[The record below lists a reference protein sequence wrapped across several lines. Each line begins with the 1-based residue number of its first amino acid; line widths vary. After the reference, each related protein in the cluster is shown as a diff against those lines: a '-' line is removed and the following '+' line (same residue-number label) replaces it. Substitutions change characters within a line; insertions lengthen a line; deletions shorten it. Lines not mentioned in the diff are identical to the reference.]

1 MLPGR
6 GRPRP
11 RFSAGAWATTS
22 MLALG
27 CGGSASGPPAPA
39 APSETESVAFAPEL
53 RVDLAAMQRLPS
65 GMYVQDLTEGTGITA
80 QRASLV
86 SVRYVG
92 YLPDGKVFD
101 TTGAGEPLV
110 FRLGGNEV
118 IRGWNQGIPGMK
130 RGGLRRLIVPPG
142 LAYGRRGRGAVPP
155 NATLV
160 FDVQLL
166 EVR

>member
-1 MLPGR
+1 MWV
-6 GRPRP
+6 
-11 RFSAGAWATTS
+11 SAGV
-22 MLALG
+22 LALG
-27 CGGSASGPPAPA
+27 CGGNAGAPPAPA
-39 APSETESVAFAPEL
+39 SPSEPEDVSFAPEL
-53 RVDLAAMQRLPS
+53 KVDLAKMQRLPS
-65 GMYVQDLTEGTGITA
+65 GMYVADLREGTGLTA
-80 QRASLV
+80 QHTSLV

-101 TTGAGEPLV
+101 TTGAGEPLTC
-110 FRLGGNEV
+110 RLGGSEV

-130 RGGLRRLIVPPG
+130 RGGLRRLVIPPG

-155 NATLV
+155 NATLI

>member
-1 MLPGR
+1 MLPGESGW
-6 GRPRP
+6 GRR
-11 RFSAGAWATTS
+11 RAGVSAAA
-22 MLALG
+22 ALLVLS
-27 CGGSASGPPAPA
+27 CGGSPGGPPAPA
-39 APSETESVAFAPEL
+39 GAPGPESVTFAPGL
-53 RVDLAAMQRLPS
+53 NVDLAAMRRLPS
-65 GMYVQDLTEGTGITA
+65 GLYVQDLKEGTGITA

-110 FRLGGNEV
+110 LRLGGNEV
-118 IRGWNQGIPGMK
+118 IRGWSQGIPGMK
-130 RGGLRRLIVPPG
+130 RGGMRRLVVPPG

-155 NATLV
+155 DATLI

>member
-1 MLPGR
+1 MPTGVGGSGR
-6 GRPRP
+6 HLTRVRV
-11 RFSAGAWATTS
+11 AAAA
-22 MLALG
+22 LLLG
-27 CGGSASGPPAPA
+27 CGGAPAGPPAPA
-39 APSETESVAFAPEL
+39 GPSDPESVTFAPEL
-53 RVDLAAMQRLPS
+53 KVDLTAMQRLPS
-65 GMYVQDLTEGTGITA
+65 GMYVEDLKEGTGIA
-80 QRASLV
+80 ARRSSLV

-92 YLPDGKVFD
+92 YLPDGKIFD

-110 FRLGGNEV
+110 FRLGGTEV

-130 RGGLRRLIVPPG
+130 PGGLRRLVIPPG

>member
-1 MLPGR
+1 MLPGESR
-6 GRPRP
+6 PGRLLTSV
-11 RFSAGAWATTS
+11 SAAAAL
-22 MLALG
+22 LALS
-27 CGGSASGPPAPA
+27 CGGSPGGPPAPA
-39 APSETESVAFAPEL
+39 GVPDPDSITFATELS
-53 RVDLAAMQRLPS
+53 VDLSAMQRLPS
-65 GMYVQDLTEGTGITA
+65 GLYVQDLRDGTGITA
-80 QRASLV
+80 QRTSLV

-130 RGGLRRLIVPPG
+130 RGGMRRLVVPPG
-142 LAYGRRGRGAVPP
+142 LAYGRRGKGAVPP
-155 NATLV
+155 NATLI

-166 EVR
+166 DVR

>member
-1 MLPGR
+1 MLPSG
-6 GRPRP
+6 GRPR
-11 RFSAGAWATTS
+11 RRLAWTWIAAG
-22 MLALG
+22 MLLPG
-27 CGGSASGPPAPA
+27 CGGSAGGPPAP
-39 APSETESVAFAPEL
+39 PGPEHVTFAPEL
-53 RVDLAAMQRLPS
+53 SVDLTAMQRLPS
-65 GMYVQDLTEGTGITA
+65 GVYVQDVKEGEGITA

-155 NATLV
+155 NATLI